1 MANKNMMKGSL
12 PLDSAH
18 THVTG
23 KSEYVDDRV
32 AMKNELFMDVFY
44 STRAHAKIKKLNLS
58 KALADQNV
66 VAVYTAKDM
75 PHNRWGTIFQDQP
88 LLAEDTVQYAGEAIA
103 IIVAKNTEAAQ
114 YAKQNI
120 EIEYEDLPAIMSI
133 QEAKEKQSFIGD
145 RRFIKRG
152 DLDLGFKQ
160 SDHTISGSIKI
171 QGHDHFYL
179 ESQVSIVYPLEDGQL
194 EVHTS
199 SQHSTESQH
208 VVAHAL
214 GIPAKDVIVQVKRLG
229 GGFGGKESQ
238 AAPFAALAGLAAMK
252 LNRPV
257 RINLTKDDD
266 MIMTG
271 KRNPFENEYRV
282 GFTSDGKISALE
294 VKHFSDAGAYA
305 DLSTAIMERAM
316 LHTDNAYY
324 IPNILVEGQVCKTNH
339 HSHTAF
345 RGFGG
350 PKGVATIEKI
360 IDEVAHYLKKDP
372 FEIRKL
378 NLYGVG
384 TNNETHYGQTFE
396 NNCLPRLF
404 EQIEKKVNYQQ
415 KEKEISEF
423 NKNSDQFIKGHSITP
438 VKFGI
443 SFTTRFLNQ
452 ANALVIIHT
461 DGSVQIATGAVEMGQ
476 GVNTKILEMVTSE
489 LGLTRNKGRVMP
501 TRTDKNAN
509 TSPTA
514 ASSGTDLNGA
524 AALLATRKIKF
535 RLSQLAIKLLETPKE
550 RWASKTAGLGCEPE
564 IQLTHPNLDINDP
577 NKGVDWPTG
586 KATYLDIEFLDG
598 KVFNNNKPE
607 QKISFEELVV
617 EAYLNRISLSDYSH
631 YKIPGIEFN
640 KLTGQGDAFLYF
652 SQGICYS
659 QVELNKDTGETKV
672 EEVDI
677 LFDLG
682 RPVNHDLDIG
692 QISGAFT
699 QGMGWVTTENLV
711 YNDQGL
717 LLSHAPSTYKIPSIQ
732 DTPRKYS
739 IELIENEEN
748 YANVR
753 GTKAVGEPPLL
764 LGIAVWRA
772 IVNAL
777 SRLEHFKDQMPQIK
791 IPATNEEVL
800 RAMYP
805 KTFEQLDKK

>member
-1 MANKNMMKGSL
+1 MSIGKMMKGSK
-12 PLDSAH
+12 PHDSAH

-23 KSEYVDDRV
+23 ESEYVDDRPI
-32 AMKNELFMDVFY
+32 MRGELFMDVFY
-44 STRAHAKIKKLNLS
+44 STRAHAKIKKLNFE
-58 KALADQNV
+58 KALAMPEV
-66 VAVYTAKDM
+66 VAVYTHKDI

-88 LLAEDTVQYAGEAIA
+88 LLAEDIVSYAGEGIA
-103 IIVAKNTEAAQ
+103 IIVAKTLEASQ
-114 YAKQNI
+114 RAKQKI
-120 EIEYEDLPAIMSI
+120 EIEYEDLPAILSI
-133 QEAKEKQSFIGD
+133 QDAKKKQSFIGD

-152 DLDLGFKQ
+152 NIEDGFKQ
-160 SDHTISGSIKI
+160 ADQIIEGSIKI

-179 ESQVSIVYPLEDGQL
+179 ESQATVVYPQEDGQL

-214 GIPAKDVIVQVKRLG
+214 GLSAKDVVVQVKRLG

-238 AAPFAALAGLAAMK
+238 AAPFAALAALAAKK

-257 RINLTKDDD
+257 RVNLTKDDD

-271 KRNPFENEYRV
+271 KRNPFENEYKV
-282 GFTSDGKISALE
+282 GFKSDGTITALE
-294 VKHFSDAGAYA
+294 VKHYSDAGAYA

-316 LHTDNAYY
+316 LHTDNGYY
-324 IPNILVEGQVCKTNH
+324 IPNIHVEGQVCKTNH

-360 IDEVAHYLKKDP
+360 LDEIAHKLNLDP
-372 FEIRKL
+372 FEVRNK
-378 NLYGVG
+378 NLYGID
-384 TNNETHYGQTFE
+384 ERDITHYGQKFK

-404 EQIEKKVNYQQ
+404 KQIDQKINYKKRCQEIEK
-415 KEKEISEF
+415 F
-423 NKNSDQFIKGHSITP
+423 NKDNDQFLRGHSITP

-461 DGSVQIATGAVEMGQ
+461 DGSIQVATGAVEMGQ
-476 GVNTKILEMVTSE
+476 GVNVRILTLVTDE
-489 LGLTRNKGRVMP
+489 LGLARDKARAMP

-524 AALLATRKIKF
+524 AALLATRKIKY
-535 RLSQLAIKLLETPKE
+535 RLSQLADQLLEIPRE

-564 IQLTHPNLDINDP
+564 IELTHPNLDSNDP
-577 NKGVDWPTG
+577 NEGADWPTG
-586 KATYLDIEFLDG
+586 KATYFDIEFKDG
-598 KVFNNNKPE
+598 KVFRKSTPE
-607 QKISFEELVV
+607 NTITFEELVV

-631 YKIPGIEFN
+631 YRIPGIEFN

-659 QVELNKDTGETKV
+659 QVTLNKDTGEAKV
-672 EEVDI
+672 DEVDI
-677 LFDLG
+677 IFDLG
-682 RPVNHDLDIG
+682 RPINHDLDIG
-692 QISGAFT
+692 QVCGAFT
-699 QGMGWVTTENLV
+699 QGMGWVTTENLF

-732 DTPRKYS
+732 DTPRVFN
-739 IELIENEEN
+739 IELLENEEN

-772 IVNAL
+772 IANAL
-777 SRLEHFKDQMPQIK
+777 SRLDHFKDEMPQIK
-791 IPATNEEVL
+791 IPATSEGIMRE
-800 RAMYP
+800 MYP
-805 KTFEQLDKK
+805 SQFAKWDK